1 MPDVVHRVR
10 PWVVTEPARFVVGDE
25 SFDVVRDG
33 STIHLTWVSGPNP
46 SYGFSVGGSGA
57 IALTDGELRSAIRAF
72 LSEIDPRTGYL
83 AE

>member
-1 MPDVVHRVR
+1 M
-10 PWVVTEPARFVVGDE
+10 TEPVRVVVDGE

-33 STIHLTWVSGPNP
+33 STIHHTWVSGPNEG
-46 SYGFSVGGSGA
+46 YGFSVGGSGA
-57 IALTDGELRSAIRAF
+57 TELTDEEVRSAIRAF